1 MNHTPGPWQ
10 VPDDNHVGV
19 YGGDEQTLIA
29 TVARTPD
36 RIANARLI
44 AAAPELLAALK
55 LALPI
60 IEADAQYWRDTTPRG
75 GTANRLDEFAAG
87 IREVIAKAEG
97 K

>member
-1 MNHTPGPWQ
+1 M
-10 VPDDNHVGV
+10 PDDNHVGV

-44 AAAPELLAALK
+44 AAAPEMLAALER
-55 LALPI
+55 I
-60 IEADAQYWRDTTPRG
+60 
-75 GTANRLDEFAAG
+75 AAG
-87 IREVIAKAEG
+87 DSENHNFAVLAIAEARAAIAKAEG